1 MIRLFHVFFPGRT
14 LLLAATE
21 GAVSAL
27 TLVLAVY
34 LWFGRDTDMALR
46 YDYGVIRIAFASL
59 VFVMCMYYGD
69 LYDSMVLRS
78 FREVTSRIVQVLG
91 TVCMVLAVIYYAYPA
106 VQIGRGPMVTWVAI
120 SAVCLVLWR
129 RLYVSLSISARLSDR
144 SALLG
149 DGPLVPALAAEIS
162 TRPEFSL
169 HLVGYVA
176 PQTSA
181 SAEMAGLPRMGTV
194 GELEEIIRREDISR
208 VIISMEDRRG
218 QLPVE
223 QLLHLKTQGVVI
235 QDGSD
240 VYEALTGKVP
250 VRSLRLSWLLFSDG
264 FRISRWT
271 LIYKRAASIV
281 LSSLGLVLALPV
293 MAAIALAIRL
303 DSTGPAIF
311 KQQRVGKDGRRFT
324 LWKFRSMRQ
333 HSDPN
338 LPAQPDDERITRVG
352 RWIRRCRLDE
362 LPQLFNILRGDM
374 SLVGPR
380 PFTPT
385 AEEECAQRIPFYNQ
399 RWSIKPGATGWAQ
412 IMGGYC
418 STLDDNIEKL
428 GYDLYYIKNIS
439 VGLDCLIVFHTIK
452 ILLLGRGAR

>member
-21 GAVSAL
+21 GLVSSL
-27 TLVLAVY
+27 TLLLAVY
-34 LWFGRDTDMALR
+34 LWFGRDTDLALR
-46 YDYGVIRIAFASL
+46 YDYGVMRIALASF
-59 VFVMCMYYGD
+59 VFILCMYYGD
-69 LYDSMVLRS
+69 LYDSLVLRS
-78 FREVTSRIVQVLG
+78 FREVISRVVQVLG
-91 TVCMVLAVIYYAYPA
+91 TVCIVLAAIYYAYPELE
-106 VQIGRGPMVTWVAI
+106 IGRGPMATWVVI
-120 SAVCLVLWR
+120 SAGCLVLWR
-129 RLYVSLSISARLSDR
+129 RLYVSLSVSTQMSDR

-149 DGPLVPALAAEIS
+149 DGPLAPALVAEIS

-169 HLVGYVA
+169 HLVGYIA
-176 PQTSA
+176 PDTSTR
-181 SAEMAGLPRMGTV
+181 AEMAGLRHMGTV
-194 GELEEIIRREDISR
+194 GELEQVIQREDISR
-208 VIISMEDRRG
+208 VIISMGDRRG

-223 QLLHLKTQGVVI
+223 RLLHLKTKGVVI
-235 QDGSD
+235 QDGAD
-240 VYEALTGKVP
+240 VYERLTGKVP

-271 LIYKRAASIV
+271 LTYKRAASIV
-281 LSSLGLVLALPV
+281 LSLLGLVLALPV
-293 MAAIALAIRL
+293 MAVVALAIRL
-303 DSTGPAIF
+303 DSAGRAIF
-311 KQQRVGKDGRRFT
+311 KQKRVGKDGRTFT
-324 LWKFRSMRQ
+324 LWKFRSMRE
-333 HSDPN
+333 HADPN

-380 PFTPT
+380 PFTPA
-385 AEEECAQRIPFYNQ
+385 AEEECAREIPFYNQ

-418 STLDDNIEKL
+418 STLDDNVEKL

-439 VGLDCLIVFHTIK
+439 IGLDCLIVFHTIK

>member
-1 MIRLFHVFFPGRT
+1 M
-14 LLLAATE
+14 LAATE

-27 TLVLAVY
+27 TLLLAMY
-34 LWFGRDTDMALR
+34 LWFGKDTDLALR
-46 YDYGVIRIAFASL
+46 YDYGVMRIAFASF
-59 VFVMCMYYGD
+59 VFVLCMYYGD
-69 LYDSMVLRS
+69 LYDSLVLRS
-78 FREVTSRIVQVLG
+78 FREVATRVVQVLG
-91 TVCMVLAVIYYAYPA
+91 TVCIVLAVIYYAYPN
-106 VQIGRGPMVTWVAI
+106 VQIGRGPMATWVAI

-129 RLYVSLSISARLSDR
+129 WLYTSLGASAKLSDR
-144 SALLG
+144 SVLLG
-149 DGPLVPALAAEIS
+149 DGPLVRALAAEIA

-169 HLVGYVA
+169 HLVGYIA

-181 SAEMAGLPRMGTV
+181 SAEMAGLPHMGTV
-194 GELEEIIRREDISR
+194 GELEEIVGREDLSR

-223 QLLHLKTQGVVI
+223 QLLHLKTRGVRI

-240 VYEALTGKVP
+240 VYEAITGRIP
-250 VRSLRLSWLLFSDG
+250 VHSLRLSWLLFSDG
-264 FRISRWT
+264 FRISKGT
-271 LIYKRAASIV
+271 LIYKRTVAIV
-281 LSSLGLVLALPV
+281 ISLFGLVLALPI

-303 DSTGPAIF
+303 DSPGPIIF
-311 KQQRVGKDGRRFT
+311 KQQRVGKGGRTFT
-324 LWKFRSMRQ
+324 LWKFRSMREN
-333 HSDPN
+333 SDPN
-338 LPAQPDDERITRVG
+338 LPAQPGDERITRVG

-380 PFTPT
+380 PFTPA
-385 AEEECAQRIPFYNQ
+385 AEEECARNIPFYNQ
-399 RWSIKPGATGWAQ
+399 RWSIEPGATGWAQ

-439 VGLDCLIVFHTIK
+439 VGLDCLILFHTIK